1 METTRRA
8 GLVAAI
14 LLLAVTPSA
23 APQSSRAPQNPT
35 VPQNLPAPRRST
47 PPGDV
52 YVSLATGPVQWRT
65 SDGALRGEL
74 VNLVPGP
81 AQGMRIDPSGNL
93 YVARRCADASC
104 TVGNSVEKFNPMGVS
119 QGAVGGETGYNCNP
133 HSIAFDAAG
142 NTFVGQA
149 DCTGHVLQFTSDSTP
164 HEHKVA
170 PDSRGSS
177 WIDLAGDGCTLFY
190 TSRGPNVKRFDVCT
204 KSQRPDFNVDLL
216 PGGDTQ
222 GLRSLDD
229 GGVLVASGAVVAR
242 LDPAGALIQTYAVE
256 PSEPQYWVGLDL
268 DTDGSFWAVNSAT
281 SNVYQFDLATGE
293 VRRQFNT
300 GTAPYTAV
308 DVVLRRGK
316 KPSPAP
322 PGGVT
327 LH

>member
-74 VNLVPGP
+74 VDLVPGP

-119 QGAVGGETGYNCNP
+119 QGAVGGETRYNCNP

-170 PDSRGSS
+170 PDSRGSA
-177 WIDLAGDGCTLFY
+177 WIDLAGDGCTLLY

-216 PGGDTQ
+216 PGGDK
-222 GLRSLDD
+222 
-229 GGVLVASGAVVAR
+229 VLVNRDHVRHDDRATVLGRSRSRHGWILLGGQLRDVKRLPVRSGDRRGASRVQHRHRAAHRRRRHRAARKEAV
-242 LDPAGALIQTYAVE
+242 AGAA
-256 PSEPQYWVGLDL
+256 G
-268 DTDGSFWAVNSAT
+268 
-281 SNVYQFDLATGE
+281 
-293 VRRQFNT
+293 RRH
-300 GTAPYTAV
+300 PPLR
-308 DVVLRRGK
+308 DRPLRRW
-316 KPSPAP
+316 PRVTPA
-322 PGGVT
+322 
-327 LH
+327 